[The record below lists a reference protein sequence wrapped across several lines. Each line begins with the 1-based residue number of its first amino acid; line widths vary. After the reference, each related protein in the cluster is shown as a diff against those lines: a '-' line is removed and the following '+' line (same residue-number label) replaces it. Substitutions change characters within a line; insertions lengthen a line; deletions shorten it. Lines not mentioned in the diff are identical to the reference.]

1 LRSGTESGAGSVEIG
16 PLTLDMDLL
25 CWDEVGAAVAAAEAL
40 KRMGAV
46 ERYRGRRTCWVEEE
60 REKVRRAR
68 GVSVFIS
75 LEEDERS
82 AQEEKKMWKKSVN
95 GIGRK
100 GNIYLTAPDRQY
112 FSDVGDRCL
121 QGVC

>member
-1 LRSGTESGAGSVEIG
+1 VEIG

-25 CWDEVGAAVAAAEAL
+25 CWEDVGAAVAAAEAL
-40 KRMGAV
+40 KRRGVV
-46 ERYRGRRTCWVEEE
+46 ERYRGRRTCWVEERE

-82 AQEEKKMWKKSVN
+82 AQEEKKM
-95 GIGRK
+95 
-100 GNIYLTAPDRQY
+100 
-112 FSDVGDRCL
+112 
-121 QGVC
+121 

>member
-1 LRSGTESGAGSVEIG
+1 LRSGAERGAGSVEIG

-25 CWDEVGAAVAAAEAL
+25 CWEDVGAAVAAAEAL
-40 KRMGAV
+40 KRRGVV
-46 ERYRGRRTCWVEEE
+46 ERYRGRRTCWVEERE

-82 AQEEKKMWKKSVN
+82 AQEEKKM
-95 GIGRK
+95 
-100 GNIYLTAPDRQY
+100 
-112 FSDVGDRCL
+112 
-121 QGVC
+121 